1 MMKMYKGHLKLV
13 IMFFIQNFEDDLFD
27 ILHVALSFD
36 FPEILVNLLNIQLI
50 LPKDAGSKSV

>member
-1 MMKMYKGHLKLV
+1 MKIMKMYKGHLKLV

-36 FPEILVNLLNIQLI
+36 FPEILVNLLNIQPI
-50 LPKDAGSKSV
+50 LPKV